1 LITNHQRLPLG
12 ALGKGGHEIGLARLV
27 PVAQTTRRQQIFC
40 GNLTARRNQRM
51 MMESAQG
58 RRPRA
63 VLVTP
68 HAV

>member
-51 MMESAQG
+51 MWSLPKAGDRAQC
-58 RRPRA
+58 
-63 VLVTP
+63 V
-68 HAV
+68 